1 MPVDQWGDHLVSCTQ
16 NGPTGRHHAL
26 RDGVF
31 ETCLR
36 YGIGAV
42 REATSEPGRR
52 PADVLL
58 TRWTRGRDVAVD
70 FVVGHPLVLSE
81 QPIEVSSATG
91 RVNGLE
97 SKKVAENGATCAQAG
112 WGFQPFGATTW
123 GGIGTSAKQILGDI
137 VRIAAAGL
145 QGRAADEVAG
155 KIYQD
160 LSTRLMRQVA
170 RQLGLAGRVL
180 DEDFGAWEDEESG
193 TSGERVPPTGSL
205 GGRLQEAML
214 LGDILR
220 LHLSPATEES
230 ADSEGA
236 VLTGETA
243 TGAAG
248 MAASAG
254 GAG

>member
-1 MPVDQWGDHLVSCTQ
+1 
-16 NGPTGRHHAL
+16 
-26 RDGVF
+26 
-31 ETCLR
+31 
-36 YGIGAV
+36 
-42 REATSEPGRR
+42 
-52 PADVLL
+52 
-58 TRWTRGRDVAVD
+58 VAVD

-81 QPIEVSSATG
+81 QPIEVGSAVG

-97 SKKVAENGATCAQAG
+97 AKKVTENSATCAQAG
-112 WGFQPFGATTW
+112 WGFLPFGATTW
-123 GGIGTSAKQILGDI
+123 GGIGPSAKQLLGEI
-137 VRIAAAGL
+137 VRVAAAGL

-155 KIYQD
+155 KVYQD

-180 DEDFGAWEDEESG
+180 DEDFGAWEDEEFG
-193 TSGERVPPTGSL
+193 AAGERVLPMGSL
-205 GGRLQEAML
+205 GGRLQESML

-236 VLTGETA
+236 ALTEETA

-248 MAASAG
+248 VTASAG
-254 GAG
+254 EAG